1 MSYPLPSRSLLV
13 ILVGLCLSTTACAPS
28 LSPLYR
34 DYEVEPDT
42 SPATTAAVGERIEAA
57 LTEAGWHLKP
67 AAAPNAFATE
77 ERKLNSWGIY
87 SVVASVEVV
96 PLGTEFVRLYIHPYR
111 KYITGGRGKI
121 PYLNKSLQRSV
132 LKDLT
137 KAFEQQGLQAIGTGE
152 KRDEALTAR

>member
-1 MSYPLPSRSLLV
+1 MSYPLPTRSVLI
-13 ILVGLCLSTTACAPS
+13 ILIGLCLSMAACAPS

-34 DYEVEPDT
+34 DYEAQTD
-42 SPATTAAVGERIEAA
+42 SSSAAPIDERIETA
-57 LTEAGWHLKP
+57 LTDAGWHLKS

-77 ERKLNSWGIY
+77 ERKLSSWGLY

-96 PLGTEFVRLYIHPYR
+96 PLGTEYVRLYIHPYR

-137 KAFEQQGLQAIGTGE
+137 RAFEQQGLQAIGTGE

>member
-1 MSYPLPSRSLLV
+1 MPCPLPTHFLLV
-13 ILVGLCLSTTACAPS
+13 LLLGFALSTGACAPS

-34 DYEVEPDT
+34 DYEAQADSSTVTPIEK
-42 SPATTAAVGERIEAA
+42 RIEDA
-57 LTEAGWHLKP
+57 LTDAGWQLKP

-77 ERKLNSWGIY
+77 ERKLSSWGIY

-96 PLGTEFVRLYIHPYR
+96 PLGTEYVRLYIHPYR
-111 KYITGGRGKI
+111 TYITGGRGKI

-137 KAFEQQGLQAIGTGE
+137 KAFELQSLQAIGTGE
-152 KRDEALTAR
+152 KRDKALTTR

>member
-1 MSYPLPSRSLLV
+1 MPSFPPPRALLV
-13 ILVGLCLSTTACAPS
+13 LLIGLCLSTAACAPS

-34 DYEVEPDT
+34 DYEAQADT
-42 SPATTAAVGERIEAA
+42 PSAPVAERIETA
-57 LTEAGWHLKP
+57 LTETGWHLKP

-77 ERKLNSWGIY
+77 ERKLSSWGIY

-96 PLGTEFVRLYIHPYR
+96 PLGTEYVRLYIHPYR

-132 LKDLT
+132 LTDLT
-137 KAFEQQGLQAIGTGE
+137 QAFERQGLQAIGTGE